1 MAIKP
6 LRHASRFL
14 RDSEG
19 TAPLLVLI
27 DQQRQILRAVHDKLT
42 PPLDNHCLHASL
54 DEGKLTLVT
63 DSPAWASRLRFFCPR
78 LDWRP
83 GLGLWQDRGMPHPR
97 PTTAVN
103 GTGFG
108 GRNESATLVP
118 RHDPTAAR
126 CRGRPGRDKPGAGAK
141 ASGWK
146 RGGLDPHWLG
156 CRQCFIR
163 PLPASWGARSTPK
176 VISWFLGG

>member
-27 DQQRQILRAVHDKLT
+27 DQQRQILRAVRDKLT

-63 DSPAWASRLRFFCPR
+63 DSPAWASRLRFFAPD
-78 LDWRP
+78 LISAL
-83 GLGLWQDRGMPHPR
+83 GLGLGRIEECRIRVQPPR
-97 PTTAVN
+97 SM
-103 GTGFG
+103 GQGLG
-108 GRNESATLVP
+108 GEMKVP
-118 RHDPTAAR
+118 RLSPATARLLLDAADAQGETDL
-126 CRGRPGRDKPGAGAK
+126 GRALRRLAG
-141 ASGWK
+141 SG
-146 RGGLDPHWLG
+146 GG
-156 CRQCFIR
+156 
-163 PLPASWGARSTPK
+163 
-176 VISWFLGG
+176 

>member
-1 MAIKP
+1 MALKP

-63 DSPAWASRLRFFCPR
+63 DSPAWASRLRFFAPD
-78 LDWRP
+78 LISAL
-83 GLGLWQDRGMPHPR
+83 GLGLGRIEECRIRVQPPR
-97 PTTAVN
+97 SM
-103 GTGFG
+103 GQG
-108 GRNESATLVP
+108 
-118 RHDPTAAR
+118 
-126 CRGRPGRDKPGAGAK
+126 
-141 ASGWK
+141 
-146 RGGLDPHWLG
+146 
-156 CRQCFIR
+156 
-163 PLPASWGARSTPK
+163 
-176 VISWFLGG
+176 LGGEMKAPRLSPATTRLLLDAADAQGETNLGRALRRLAGSGGG